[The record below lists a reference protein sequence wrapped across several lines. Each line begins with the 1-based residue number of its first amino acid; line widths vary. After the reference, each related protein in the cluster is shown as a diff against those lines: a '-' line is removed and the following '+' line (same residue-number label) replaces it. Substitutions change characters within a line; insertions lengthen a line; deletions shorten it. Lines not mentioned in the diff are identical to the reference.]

1 MHESLVILY
10 FSLSKY
16 THTDIY
22 IYSHWSV
29 LSSSKVREYLVALTV
44 EFAIPSSAEH
54 TVISSKY
61 LPVYIVL

>member
-16 THTDIY
+16 PPHTHTHC
-22 IYSHWSV
+22 HWSV
-29 LSSSKVREYLVALTV
+29 LSSSKVREHLVALTV
-44 EFAIPSSAEH
+44 EFAVPSSAEH
-54 TVISSKY
+54 TVIFSKH